1 MLNSRFFGS
10 GLNLENSTDIILYHS
25 MTPEI
30 TKQVIGRAQRPGRT
44 QPLNIW
50 NLRYSDEWV
59 NKLSIIIVKIIITL
73 TL

>member
-10 GLNLENSTDIILYHS
+10 GLNLENSTDIIMYHAMS
-25 MTPEI
+25 PEI

-50 NLRYSDEWV
+50 NLRYSQE
-59 NKLSIIIVKIIITL
+59 
-73 TL
+73 